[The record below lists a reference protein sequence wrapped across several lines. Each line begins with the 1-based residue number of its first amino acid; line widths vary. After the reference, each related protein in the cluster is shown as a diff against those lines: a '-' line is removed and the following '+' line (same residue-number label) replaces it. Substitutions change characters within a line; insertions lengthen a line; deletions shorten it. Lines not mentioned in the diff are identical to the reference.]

1 MTANAEQDIV
11 YISETCKV
19 FLIVAIGGNTEET
32 KTALRNLSI
41 TDAIEYFSKY
51 YPCRR
56 KIKERICGHEP
67 LNKFE
72 VSYGDVK
79 PFQVDAFSGNWP
91 ISLIITEFQKR
102 AIN

>member
-1 MTANAEQDIV
+1 MAANAEQDIV

-19 FLIVAIGGNTEET
+19 FFIVAIGGNTEET

-51 YPCRR
+51 CACRR
-56 KIKERICGHEP
+56 KIKERICGYDY
-67 LNKFE
+67 LSKTTD

-79 PFQVDAFSGNWP
+79 PFHVDAFSG
-91 ISLIITEFQKR
+91 K
-102 AIN
+102 